1 MFYSGQ
7 NLTLGRAVALELI
20 GDDNAWHV
28 LQPLE
33 QLAKKL
39 LGGLLVP
46 AALHQDIQYVV
57 VLVDSAPQVMAL
69 AIDGQEDFIK
79 MPFVPWLGSS
89 TFQLIRV
96 ILPKLATLLADGFMG
111 NVDTTF
117 AQQLLYIAV
126 AQTDLPPHFGQATPY
141 NSLGSLLLEGRKSM
155 GVSAYILGKLLAWGK
170 GVPNA
175 SRIAF

>member
-1 MFYSGQ
+1 
-7 NLTLGRAVALELI
+7 
-20 GDDNAWHV
+20 
-28 LQPLE
+28 
-33 QLAKKL
+33 
-39 LGGLLVP
+39 
-46 AALHQDIQYVV
+46 
-57 VLVDSAPQVMAL
+57 
-69 AIDGQEDFIK
+69 

-141 NSLGSLLLEGRKSM
+141 NSWF
-155 GVSAYILGKLLAWGK
+155 AH
-170 GVPNA
+170 
-175 SRIAF
+175 F